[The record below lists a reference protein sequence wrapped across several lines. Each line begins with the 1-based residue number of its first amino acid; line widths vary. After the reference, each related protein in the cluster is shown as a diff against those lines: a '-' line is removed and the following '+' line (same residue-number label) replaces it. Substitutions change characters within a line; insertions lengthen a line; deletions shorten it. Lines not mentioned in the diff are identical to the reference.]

1 MKRII
6 AQELINWKDS
16 AVRKPLIVRG
26 ARQVGKTWSIEDFGN
41 RHFDGVVKVDF
52 EKRPD
57 LCSIFEGDLD
67 SRRIIENL
75 EVVTGKK
82 ISPEHTLLFLDE
94 IQACPRAIM
103 GLRYFY
109 EEMPGLHVIAA
120 GSLLEFSL
128 GEISVPVGR
137 VQYLNMYP
145 MNFYEFLCAI
155 GSEQA
160 ADRITKKNTET
171 PDAIHTQLTGQ
182 LQKYFFVGGMP
193 ECVYAYGK
201 SGSVLDAFKVQSQL
215 IDSFKEDFSKYA
227 GRSNKDCL
235 SSVLLS
241 VAQQIGDQIKYTSL
255 SNNFSGPTNQKAFD
269 LLVLARIIHKVP
281 SCRQPSLPLGAVA
294 NQKKFKAI
302 LLDIGLMQRLCN
314 VPVDKEIL
322 CSDLL
327 DMYRGRLAEQFIAQ
341 ELLVKYNSEL
351 YYWARE
357 ERGSSAEVDFTIV
370 EQGNIYPI
378 EVKSGKGGSL
388 RSLHL
393 MLSKYPN
400 CKNGLVYYSGQ
411 YKELPEQKITFLPLY
426 YVTTAGKV

>member
-6 AQELINWKDS
+6 DQELIDWKNS
-16 AVRKPLIVRG
+16 AARKPLIVRG
-26 ARQVGKTWSIEDFGN
+26 ARQVGKTWSVEDFGS
-41 RHFDGVVKVDF
+41 RYFESIVKVDL

-57 LCSIFEGDLD
+57 LHSIFKGDLD
-67 SRRIIENL
+67 SHRIIENL

-82 ISPEHTLLFLDE
+82 IIPEHTLLFLDE

-103 GLRYFY
+103 SLRYFY
-109 EEMPGLHVIAA
+109 EEIPKLHVAAA
-120 GSLLEFSL
+120 GSLLEFAL

-145 MNFYEFLCAI
+145 MNFYEFLCAV

-160 ADRITKKNTET
+160 ADYAAKKAAET
-171 PDAIHTQLTGQ
+171 SDAVHAQLISH

-193 ECVYAYGK
+193 ECVYEYK
-201 SGSVLDAFKVQSQL
+201 ESGSVLDAFKVQSQL
-215 IDSFKEDFSKYA
+215 IESFKEDFSKYS

-241 VAQQIGDQIKYTSL
+241 VAQQLGDQIKYTSL

-269 LLVLARIIHKVP
+269 LLSLARIIHKVP
-281 SCRQPSLPLGAVA
+281 SCGQPSLPLGAVA

-302 LLDIGLMQRLCN
+302 MLDIGLMQRLCN
-314 VPVDKEIL
+314 VPVDKEIV

-341 ELLVKYNSEL
+341 ELLVKHDSEL

-357 ERGSSAEVDFTIV
+357 ERGSSAEVDFMV
-370 EQGNIYPI
+370 VDHGDIYPI

-393 MLSKYPN
+393 MLGKYPN

-411 YKELPEQKITFLPLY
+411 YRALPEQKITFLPLY
-426 YVTTAGKV
+426 YVTAAGKN